1 MATSKEYLRF
11 VLDRLSD
18 LEEISYKQMMGE
30 YIIYYKGKIA
40 AYVCDNRILIKPVKS
55 ALSLMPEAPLQVP
68 YEGAK
73 EMLLAENIED
83 RDFMTEL
90 FRAIYD
96 DLPELKPKKK
106 R

>member
-40 AYVCDNRILIKPVKS
+40 AYVCDNRVLIKPVKS

>member
-18 LEEISYKQMMGE
+18 LEGISYKQMMGE
-30 YIIYYKGKIA
+30 YIIYYKGKLA
-40 AYVCDNRILIKPVKS
+40 AYVCDNRVLIKPVKS
-55 ALSLMPEAPLQVP
+55 ALSLMPEAPLQAP

-73 EMLLAENIED
+73 EMLLAENIDD

-96 DLPELKPKKK
+96 DFLEPKPKKK

>member
-40 AYVCDNRILIKPVKS
+40 AYVCDNRVLIKPVKS

-83 RDFMTEL
+83 KDFMTEL

-96 DLPELKPKKK
+96 DLPEPKPKQK